1 MGASKTIGTPVR
13 CPSCRHPNLAIDIW
27 CERCGTPLDWK
38 PIQTRAV
45 TPRRAPVI
53 SAPKSQPMATPREV
67 TGPQYC
73 WSCGAPNRAG
83 DYFCGSCG
91 RELGVPS
98 PAAGSPR
105 NRRRRQG
112 FRWRFPELALPATAL
127 PQLRMPRWQAPQW
140 RLPAVSMPRL
150 QAPRVPPT
158 VAVAG
163 LVLAVLVLV
172 PLVHLV
178 SGAGRPAA
186 AQRPPAAH
194 LPTTNGT
201 QAKAGSPQAIAIA
214 AVQGKTG
221 LKYSNACS
229 GTAACLSI
237 TAQTVGQ
244 AAEAIVFSTA
254 RSGGRQCVS
263 YLVQKN
269 GAWQLLG
276 TVLCALPNQV
286 SPLVGHDATVHVPG
300 NCANV
305 HASASLQGGVV
316 ACLYDGTTIHVDGGP
331 VYADGFLWW
340 HTSKGWMAHDFLV
353 AP

>member
-1 MGASKTIGTPVR
+1 MLKMGASKTIGTPVR

-53 SAPKSQPMATPREV
+53 SAPKPQPMATPREV

-214 AVQGKTG
+214 AVQGK
-221 LKYSNACS
+221 
-229 GTAACLSI
+229 
-237 TAQTVGQ
+237 
-244 AAEAIVFSTA
+244 
-254 RSGGRQCVS
+254 
-263 YLVQKN
+263 
-269 GAWQLLG
+269 
-276 TVLCALPNQV
+276 QV